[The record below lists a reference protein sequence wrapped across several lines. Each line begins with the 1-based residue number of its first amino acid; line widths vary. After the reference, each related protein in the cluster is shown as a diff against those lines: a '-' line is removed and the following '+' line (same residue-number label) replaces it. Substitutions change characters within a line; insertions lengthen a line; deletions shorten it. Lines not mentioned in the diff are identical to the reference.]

1 MRKKL
6 MMLFAAAA
14 AFGAWAAT
22 ETVGGYTWT
31 YQINGDT
38 AEIYNDYYIAAISP
52 SPTGAVT
59 IPSTLG
65 GKPVMSI
72 GNYAFYGCSG
82 LTSVRIPDSV
92 TSIGDEAF
100 YGCSGLVSVTI
111 GNGVTSIGDSAF
123 RGCSGLTSVTIPNS
137 VTSIGD
143 SAFSFCTNV
152 TDVVVPGWKCTIPFD
167 AVTNLVISEG
177 TTSINDG
184 GRPSFCAFSGCSG
197 LTSVTIP
204 NCVTNI
210 GSYAFY
216 GCSGLTSVTI
226 PDGVTRIGG
235 SAFYNCSGLTSV
247 TIPDSVTSIGESAFY
262 GCTNLTSVTI
272 PDSVTIIG
280 AKAFYNCSGLTNVT
294 IGNGVTTI
302 GVSAFYGCSGL
313 TGVTIGNSV
322 AIIMSSAFYN
332 CSGLASVTMPDSV
345 TSIGDYAFYNCS
357 MLDSV
362 TIPATVRHIGDG
374 AFAGTP
380 YDATIQAKM
389 SKIVAES
396 SESDDKGYSLV
407 DGSRAAEDR
416 TIASVAVDGDCA
428 IDDFVLKDGVVYDS
442 VLRIVNTAPNE
453 VKVTLPSG
461 YVYETIGTASP
472 LVLPASSKSLLTIT
486 RTADRTFLVTRQTL
500 NVIQ

>member
-1 MRKKL
+1 MKMTKKL
-6 MMLFAAAA
+6 LMVGAAYFAA
-14 AFGAWAAT
+14 AFGVHAET

-31 YQINGDT
+31 YRINGDT
-38 AEIYNDYYIAAISP
+38 AEIYGYHHDSGANVPAISP
-52 SPTGAVT
+52 KPTGSVTTVT

-65 GKPVMSI
+65 GKPVTRI
-72 GNYAFYGCSG
+72 GNYAFAWCDN
-82 LTSVRIPDSV
+82 LTSMTIPD
-92 TSIGDEAF
+92 
-100 YGCSGLVSVTI
+100 
-111 GNGVTSIGDSAF
+111 GVTSIGLYAF
-123 RGCSGLTSVTIPNS
+123 DCCTRLTSVTIPDS
-137 VTSIGD
+137 VKSIEAFAFNYCSD
-143 SAFSFCTNV
+143 SLFRT
-152 TDVVVPGWKCTIPFD
+152 TTIPGVKLVD
-167 AVTNLVISEG
+167 GWAVGNTGSL
-177 TTSINDG
+177 
-184 GRPSFCAFSGCSG
+184 SGVLD
-197 LTSVTIP
+197 LTGVRGIA
-204 NCVTNI
+204 
-210 GSYAFY
+210 GYAFRD
-216 GCSGLTSVTI
+216 CKGLTSVTI
-226 PDGVTRIGG
+226 PDRVPTIGIG
-235 SAFYNCSGLTSV
+235 AFYGCTNLASV
-247 TIPDSVTSIGESAFY
+247 TIPDSVTSIGKSAFY
-262 GCTNLTSVTI
+262 GCT
-272 PDSVTIIG
+272 
-280 AKAFYNCSGLTNVT
+280 GLTNVT

-345 TSIGDYAFYNCS
+345 TSIGDSAFYNCS